1 MGNAPTTAEL
11 PPEWED
17 ILPNITREDILHS
30 AKNRIVE
37 EEDESG
43 KSILLLDQE
52 IFELDDHV
60 NMALTI
66 LQTAPHLK
74 DIRFRLVSNKMKE
87 EKFWAA
93 MFGVLNYAGID
104 VDNVAGKINDDYE
117 TGDDDFDDRYG
128 REQSPP
134 QSPPEQPT
142 QKYDESNGYYYES
155 SSVDA
160 TNTPQIYLEEFQKQ
174 KELIHRL
181 QKSLRE
187 ANHKTRKLALELQK
201 ERNKSS
207 DKAAINGNDG
217 GSSSSGREVHVDS
230 SMNGLPAQKQKPHKG
245 KWEMHPDCRDF
256 LGLDEHLK
264 VNLRE
269 GKQKRVE
276 EVLSQMKFILDSD
289 DVKDT
294 YGEWSCCGEEKYS
307 SSCQCK

>member
-1 MGNAPTTAEL
+1 MGNAPSTAEL

-30 AKNRIVE
+30 AKKRIVE
-37 EEDESG
+37 RKEEEFSFG

-52 IFELDDHV
+52 IFDLDEHV
-60 NMALTI
+60 NTALAI
-66 LQTAPHLK
+66 LRAAPHLK
-74 DIRFRLVSNKMKE
+74 DIRFRLVPNKMKE

-93 MFGVLNYAGID
+93 LFGVLNYAGID
-104 VDNVAGKINDDYE
+104 IDEIAGKINDDYE

-134 QSPPEQPT
+134 QSPPEQTT
-142 QKYDESNGYYYES
+142 QNYDDSNGYYE

-160 TNTPQIYLEEFQKQ
+160 TNTPRIFLDEFQKQ

-201 ERNKSS
+201 ERNRST
-207 DKAAINGNDG
+207 DKAAINGG
-217 GSSSSGREVHVDS
+217 REGSSSGGEVHVDS
-230 SMNGLPAQKQKPHKG
+230 LMNGLSAQQQKPHRG
-245 KWEMHPDCRDF
+245 NWEIHPDCRDF
-256 LGLDEHLK
+256 LSLDEHLK
-264 VNLRE
+264 ANLRE
-269 GKQKRVE
+269 GKQKRVD

-289 DVKDT
+289 DIKDT
-294 YGEWSCCGEEKYS
+294 YGKWSCCGEEKYS
-307 SSCQCK
+307 CSCK